1 MKTET
6 VEYKDRDVTMRGY
19 LAYDD
24 KVSGKRP
31 GVLVWPQV
39 CGPGVHSRTKADKL
53 AALGYVAF
61 GCDYY
66 GNGRELENLEDATKL
81 AHSLFDEATALRR
94 RAMTTLNKLAS
105 LPQVDSSRL
114 ASIGFCI
121 GGNFSLE
128 LAREGA
134 SLHGVVSFHG
144 ALHTQRPAQKGGV
157 KARILACTGGDD
169 PLVPLEQVNEF
180 QAEMTAAGVDWQ
192 VITYGGVKHNF
203 TDPDTARLGNLALE
217 YNKLA
222 DDRSW
227 NAMATFFK
235 EIFA

>member
-39 CGPGVHSRTKADKL
+39 CGPGVHSGTKADKL

-66 GNGRELENLEDATKL
+66 GNGRELENLEDAIKL
-81 AHSLFDEATALRR
+81 AHSLFDEPTALRR
-94 RAMTTLNKLAS
+94 RGMATLNKLAS

-121 GGNFSLE
+121 GGNLSLE

-134 SLHGVVSFHG
+134 SLRGVVSFHG
-144 ALHTQRPAQKGGV
+144 ALHTQRPAQKSGV
-157 KARILACTGGDD
+157 KARILACTGGND
-169 PLVPLEQVNEF
+169 PLVPLEQVNAF

-203 TDPDTARLGNLALE
+203 TDPDTARLGNPALE

-222 DDRSW
+222 DERSW